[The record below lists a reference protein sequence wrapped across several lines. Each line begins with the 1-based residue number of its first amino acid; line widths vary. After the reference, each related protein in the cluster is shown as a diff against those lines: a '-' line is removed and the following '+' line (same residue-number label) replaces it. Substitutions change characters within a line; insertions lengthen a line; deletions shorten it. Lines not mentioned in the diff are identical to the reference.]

1 MTTPPYVDLIRRA
14 AEDVRVAHILV
25 IDDDELVAK
34 TIVALLESAAHTVD
48 VATDGRNALKAYRP
62 GAYDLVVTDI
72 FMPEV
77 EGLETIREIRKV
89 DRKVP
94 IIAMSGG
101 PRATIMS
108 GAMSTMD
115 HLEVAQLLGRP
126 APSASRSPAPR
137 SFPWSTSASRP
148 RPRCRP
154 VRSIRVPRPIPRPPP
169 RTACGPVARRFR
181 RLR

>member
-1 MTTPPYVDLIRRA
+1 MEP
-14 AEDVRVAHILV
+14 VAHILV

-34 TIVALLESAAHTVD
+34 TIVALLESASHTVE
-48 VATDGRNALKAYRP
+48 VATDGRNALKLYRP

-77 EGLETIREIRKV
+77 EGLETIREIRRI

-115 HLEVAQLLGRP
+115 HLEVAQLLG
-126 APSASRSPAPR
+126 ATRSVGKPITR
-137 SFPWSTSASRP
+137 GKLL
-148 RPRCRP
+148 P
-154 VRSIRVPRPIPRPPP
+154 VVDECLAA
-169 RTACGPVARRFR
+169 TVAGATC
-181 RLR
+181 

>member
-1 MTTPPYVDLIRRA
+1 MEP
-14 AEDVRVAHILV
+14 VAHILV

-34 TIVALLESAAHTVD
+34 TIVALLESASHTVE
-48 VATDGRNALKAYRP
+48 VATDGRNALKLYRP

-77 EGLETIREIRKV
+77 EGLETIREIRRV

-115 HLEVAQLLGRP
+115 HLEVAQLLG
-126 APSASRSPAPR
+126 ATRSVGKPITR
-137 SFPWSTSASRP
+137 GKLL
-148 RPRCRP
+148 P
-154 VRSIRVPRPIPRPPP
+154 VVDECLAA
-169 RTACGPVARRFR
+169 TVAGATC
-181 RLR
+181 

>member
-1 MTTPPYVDLIRRA
+1 MKP
-14 AEDVRVAHILV
+14 VAHILV

-34 TIVALLESAAHTVD
+34 TIVALLESASHTVE
-48 VATDGRNALKAYRP
+48 VATDGRNALKLYRP

-77 EGLETIREIRKV
+77 EGLETIREIRRI

-115 HLEVAQLLGRP
+115 HLEVAQLLG
-126 APSASRSPAPR
+126 ATRSVGKPITR
-137 SFPWSTSASRP
+137 GKLL
-148 RPRCRP
+148 P
-154 VRSIRVPRPIPRPPP
+154 VVDECLAA
-169 RTACGPVARRFR
+169 TVAGATC
-181 RLR
+181 